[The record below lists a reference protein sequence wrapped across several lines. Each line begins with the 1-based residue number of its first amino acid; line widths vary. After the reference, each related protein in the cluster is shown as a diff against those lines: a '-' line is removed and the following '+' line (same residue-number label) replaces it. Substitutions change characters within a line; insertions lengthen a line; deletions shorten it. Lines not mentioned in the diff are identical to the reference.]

1 MFVVPRIARLGARD
15 NSKCKGKGMGKVPSM
30 TTEANVQKRK
40 EKLLTKARNKRGSN
54 LDPIFQSCRSRPQI
68 GLGALQRFPDLFLS
82 FPPSLC
88 KPFFSLYHAA
98 AYTLLCANKPLSG
111 KSILLGSQLDSLKD
125 WLQRASLI
133 PQAIRSGWHY
143 QLSREKS
150 ISTSNFPTREEG
162 RERGASLD
170 LKGWHRRRS
179 PFVLPRPREVDK
191 RP

>member
-1 MFVVPRIARLGARD
+1 MFVVPRTAQLGTRD

-30 TTEANVQKRK
+30 TTEANARKRK
-40 EKLLTKARNKRGSN
+40 EKLLTKARNKRGSK

-68 GLGALQRFPDLFLS
+68 GLGALQRFPVLLLL
-82 FPPSLC
+82 FPPSFY
-88 KPFFSLYHAA
+88 KPFFTLYHAT
-98 AYTLLCANKPLSG
+98 YTLFCANKPLSG

-179 PFVLPRPREVDK
+179 PFVLSRPREVDK